1 MMTDHMEPLI
11 ARLTRLGVLQRACDG
26 QTLAW
31 NDDFRTVVGV
41 STPSRSRAFQV
52 VRSTGDGTVV
62 RTWSATEA
70 ATVHAVR
77 LNQRSQSGWLL
88 DRPSAAALVAGL
100 SLGQYGEIAYHQLD
114 LPEFLRDAGFVDEVD
129 VTPVTGDVW
138 VRLSP
143 AYRRMVNSGREP
155 DLQAGF
161 EAVRPDGGPLAI
173 RTCLEAESSKMR
185 STGQG
190 DNTPSQG
197 ERQDDQP
204 IAGVDMGC
212 SSRGTHGEA

>member
-1 MMTDHMEPLI
+1 M
-11 ARLTRLGVLQRACDG
+11 
-26 QTLAW
+26 
-31 NDDFRTVVGV
+31 
-41 STPSRSRAFQV
+41 
-52 VRSTGDGTVV
+52 
-62 RTWSATEA
+62 
-70 ATVHAVR
+70 
-77 LNQRSQSGWLL
+77 
-88 DRPSAAALVAGL
+88 
-100 SLGQYGEIAYHQLD
+100 
-114 LPEFLRDAGFVDEVD
+114 VD
-129 VTPVTGDVW
+129 
-138 VRLSP
+138 
-143 AYRRMVNSGREP
+143 SGREP
-155 DLQAGF
+155 DLEAGF